1 MWLIPPNF
9 SEVDLTM
16 NSLYQRI
23 CQIAVQL
30 QQEGK
35 TPSLALV
42 RARLGSGTDP
52 VKLFSAYQ
60 QWRNSPPTAAVAVA
74 DRPELP
80 VDVSNDASEIEQLRA
95 DVARLETKLDQILV
109 LLQTRTEHVGR

>member
-1 MWLIPPNF
+1 
-9 SEVDLTM
+9 M
-16 NSLYQRI
+16 NTLYQRI
-23 CQIAVQL
+23 CQIAAQL

-42 RARLGSGTDP
+42 RARAGSGTDP

-60 QWRNSPPTAAVAVA
+60 QWRNSPPSAPVPVEVSSEVPVA
-74 DRPELP
+74 DSDAVSEL
-80 VDVSNDASEIEQLRA
+80 EQLRA
-95 DVARLETKLDQILV
+95 DVARVEAKLDQILQ

>member
-1 MWLIPPNF
+1 
-9 SEVDLTM
+9 M
-16 NSLYQRI
+16 NTLYQRI
-23 CQIAVQL
+23 CQIAAQL

-42 RARLGSGTDP
+42 RARAGSGTDP

-60 QWRNSPPTAAVAVA
+60 QWRNSPPTVAVAVE
-74 DRPELP
+74 DRSEVP
-80 VDVSNDASEIEQLRA
+80 VAVSNDAAEIEQLRA
-95 DVARLETKLDQILV
+95 DVARLEAKLDQILA